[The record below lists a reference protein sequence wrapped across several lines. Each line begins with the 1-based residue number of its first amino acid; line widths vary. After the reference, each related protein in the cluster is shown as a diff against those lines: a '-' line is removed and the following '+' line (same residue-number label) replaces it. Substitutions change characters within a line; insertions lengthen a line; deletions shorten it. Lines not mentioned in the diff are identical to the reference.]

1 MPKEIYV
8 LSLRSYILEQKRLQR
23 DYFFKKMMKSVFFAN
38 WQNSSSRHYPLL
50 CNGQSFSTLNIPFQ
64 EKRSRPQFYHY
75 THTLSPLFYIS
86 LFISLSFSHTHK
98 HAHKHIHFFSIFVFL
113 FFSLS
118 HTHALSDTHLALFAR
133 SKVWWEKVWAQT

>member
-50 CNGQSFSTLNIPFQ
+50 CNGQSFATLNIPFQ

-75 THTLSPLFYIS
+75 THTHSLPCSISLS
-86 LFISLSFSHTHK
+86 LFISLSFSLTHTNTHPNTYT
-98 HAHKHIHFFSIFVFL
+98 FSLSL
-113 FFSLS
+113 FFSFSLS
-118 HTHALSDTHLALFAR
+118 LTHTHWVTLT
-133 SKVWWEKVWAQT
+133 